1 MIFKNRNK
9 DTWDGIEKAATM
21 GTNFVAHTVVGLGI
35 GYLFDYKWFP
45 SLKPWGLIFWLVM
58 GIVAGFRHMY
68 RDAMKMERSQTMG
81 AATSS
86 KASGESPVA
95 TAGEAAAGKA
105 VTDEKAAQSGQDA
118 LERTQGQKPGA
129 GGSGDA

>member
-35 GYLFDYKWFP
+35 GYMFDNKWFP

-68 RDAMKMERSQTMG
+68 RDAMKMERSQTVG
-81 AATSS
+81 AAASS
-86 KASGESPVA
+86 KASGDSPVA
-95 TAGEAAAGKA
+95 TGGEAAAG
-105 VTDEKAAQSGQDA
+105 KAAQSGQDA

>member
-21 GTNFVAHTVVGLGI
+21 GTNFVAHTVVGLVL
-35 GYLFDYKWFP
+35 GYYCDKWFHTE
-45 SLKPWGLIFWLVM
+45 PWGLIFWLLM

-68 RDAMKMERSQTMG
+68 RDAMKMSRSQTVD

-86 KASGESPVA
+86 KAPGKSEGGPEDEAVSKDGPRDGA
-95 TAGEAAAGKA
+95 TDGPDKP
-105 VTDEKAAQSGQDA
+105 
-118 LERTQGQKPGA
+118 ERPG
-129 GGSGDA
+129 GGSGTGGPGHA

>member
-21 GTNFVAHTVVGLGI
+21 GTNFVAHTVVGLAM
-35 GYLFDYKWFP
+35 GYYCDKWFHTE
-45 SLKPWGLIFWLVM
+45 PWGLLFWLIM

-68 RDAMKMERSQTMG
+68 RDAMKMSRSQTVD

-86 KASGESPVA
+86 KAPGDAP
-95 TAGEAAAGKA
+95 AAPEGKA
-105 VTDEKAAQSGQDA
+105 PDGTVQEGKAAQSGQDA
-118 LERTQGQKPGA
+118 PERKQGQKPGA

>member
-9 DTWDGIEKAATM
+9 DNWDGIEKAATM
-21 GTNFVAHTVVGLGI
+21 GTNFVAHTVVGLVM
-35 GYLFDYKWFP
+35 GYYCDKWFHTE
-45 SLKPWGLIFWLVM
+45 PWGLIFWLLM

-68 RDAMKMERSQTMG
+68 RDAMKMSRSQTVD

-86 KASGESPVA
+86 VAPGDSP
-95 TAGEAAAGKA
+95 AAPEGKA
-105 VTDEKAAQSGQDA
+105 PDGTVQEGKAAQSGQDA
-118 LERTQGQKPGA
+118 PERKQGQKPGA

>member
-21 GTNFVAHTVVGLGI
+21 GTNFVAHTVVGLVM
-35 GYLFDYKWFP
+35 GYYCDKWFHTE
-45 SLKPWGLIFWLVM
+45 PWGLIFWLLM

-68 RDAMKMERSQTMG
+68 RDAMKMERSQTVG
-81 AATSS
+81 AAASS
-86 KASGESPVA
+86 KAAGDSPAA
-95 TAGEAAAGKA
+95 TDAKA
-105 VTDEKAAQSGQDA
+105 TEGNATEEKAAQPGQDA
-118 LERTQGQKPGA
+118 PERTQGQKPGA

>member
-21 GTNFVAHTVVGLGI
+21 GTNFVAHTVVGLVM
-35 GYLFDYKWFP
+35 GYYCDKWFHTE
-45 SLKPWGLIFWLVM
+45 PWGLIFWLLM

-68 RDAMKMERSQTMG
+68 RDAMKMSRSQTVD

-86 KASGESPVA
+86 KAAGDSPAA
-95 TAGEAAAGKA
+95 TDGKA
-105 VTDEKAAQSGQDA
+105 EEKAPEGKAAQPGQDA
-118 LERTQGQKPGA
+118 PERTQGQKPGA

>member
-21 GTNFVAHTVVGLGI
+21 GTNFVAHTVVGLAM
-35 GYLFDYKWFP
+35 GYYCDKWFHTE
-45 SLKPWGLIFWLVM
+45 PWGLLFWLVM

-68 RDAMKMERSQTMG
+68 RDAMKMSRSQTVD

-86 KASGESPVA
+86 KAPGDSPAA
-95 TAGEAAAGKA
+95 TEGKA
-105 VTDEKAAQSGQDA
+105 PEEKVLEGKAAQSGQDA
-118 LERTQGQKPGA
+118 PERTQGQKPGA

>member
-68 RDAMKMERSQTMG
+68 RDAMKMERSQTVG
-81 AATSS
+81 AAASS
-86 KASGESPVA
+86 KAPRE
-95 TAGEAAAGKA
+95 
-105 VTDEKAAQSGQDA
+105 EKAGDA
-118 LERTQGQKPGA
+118 PSDAPEHTQGQKPGA